1 MAVKEKKIVQS
12 VLICDYCSS
21 DIVSDM
27 ATRIEGKASGY
38 MKREALELDLCE
50 NCANTIG
57 LKRRGRRPGTEN
69 TIKTMKQQPRAK
81 AKQEVAAN
89 GEAPKKR
96 GRPKKVQ
103 AIVEEATPEVT
114 AEAWV

>member
-1 MAVKEKKIVQS
+1 MAVKEKKVVQS

-38 MKREALELDLCE
+38 MKRESLELDLCE
-50 NCANTIG
+50 NCANTVG

-69 TIKTMKQQPRAK
+69 TIKTMKQPRAK
-81 AKQEVAAN
+81 AKQAVATN

-103 AIVEEATPEVT
+103 AIAEETTPEVT
-114 AEAWV
+114 AEAWL